1 MLIWNPSKLTTKGKA
16 LLAKAQAG
24 RCTIKITKAQ
34 TGSGQY
40 SSGEATDT
48 RTSLKAPV
56 QTLPIHS
63 KEIQNGSTL
72 VLKVAITNKTSDTD
86 VLKSGYEIREFGIF
100 AQDPDDGEIL
110 YSIATASTSDY
121 MPAYNGVIPSVI
133 SMSYYLEVANA
144 ASVTIVT
151 AGGLALQSDLEALAD
166 RVTII
171 EQAAVKKYG
180 ARKKVGQQ
188 SCGAESW
195 ERLGGAVGLTAKAA
209 VGTGDVQNDF
219 MKSVYPYNACR
230 PCNLSED
237 RKVTAYLGDANFS
250 WTGDNGDVMLE
261 MPLCYTSRYFETDS
275 DGVEWEYR
283 WVSSAPVDG
292 LHVNPA
298 FTDGSSISDKIYIPI
313 FNGSAG
319 KDAATGAKDVI
330 RSIAG
335 ATPLTEV
342 TRATFRTRSRNK
354 GEGWQLDD
362 VWNMFLLDHLF
373 IIMFAGT
380 QAQRILGSGRTE
392 FRENENDKALKAKK
406 STNCITIAS
415 DKAAYFFVGQ
425 QIAIGTGMWFD
436 CSAAVIQ
443 ACENAGIPVKSK
455 GATYTGNM
463 LAVFKKCGFV
473 DVTSKV
479 NRSTGAGLLRGD
491 VLLNTS
497 HHTAMYCGN
506 GKEVEA
512 SINEKGTATGGK
524 PGDQTGKEFLIRSY
538 RNYPWT
544 NVLRYAAE
552 SQASGSG
559 KKDVTTVAKEVL
571 AGTWGN
577 GDERKNRLTAAGY
590 DYAAVQA
597 EVNRLASGAS
607 TPKKSTT
614 EIAKEVLA
622 GKWGNGDDRKKKL
635 QAAGYN
641 YAAVQAEVNRLAK
654 GGSSTKKSVTAV
666 AKEVLAGKWGNGDA
680 RKKKLQAAGYN
691 YNAVQKEV
699 NRLMR

>member
-1 MLIWNPSKLTTKGKA
+1 MLTWNPSKLTTKGKA

-24 RCTIKITKAQ
+24 KCTIKITKAQ

-48 RTSLKAPV
+48 RTSLKTPV

-72 VLKVAITNKTSDTD
+72 VLKIAITNKTSDTEY
-86 VLKSGYEIREFGIF
+86 LRSGYEIREFGIF

-121 MPAYNGVIPSVI
+121 MPAYNNVIPSVI
-133 SMSYYLEVANA
+133 SMSYYLEIANA
-144 ASVTIVT
+144 SSVTIVT
-151 AGGLALQSDLEALAD
+151 AGGLALQSDLEALAE
-166 RVTII
+166 RVTVI

-209 VGTGDVQNDF
+209 VGTGEVQNDF

-261 MPLCYTSRYFETDS
+261 IPLCYTSRYFETDN

-319 KDAATGAKDVI
+319 KDTATGAKDVI

-342 TRATFRTRSRNK
+342 TRATLRTRSRNK

-380 QAQRILGSGRTE
+380 QAQRILGAGRTG
-392 FRENENDKALKAKK
+392 FRESADDKALKAKK
-406 STNCITIAS
+406 ATNCITIATTG
-415 DKAAYFFVGQ
+415 AANFFVGQ
-425 QIAIGTGMWFD
+425 QIAIGTGLWSHSVLWGRTITEFKTSTEVESATEIYFDGDPVDIAEGNVIWSCVQKTGETTAMRSPNGCLENPTGATGVSLGSRRAVRFLWIEDWFGNMWQFRD
-436 CSAAVIQ
+436 GVNIQ
-443 ACENAGIPVKSK
+443 NRQHYCCNKRDSYADN
-455 GATYTGNM
+455 TYTGDFEKIGYVCPTNEGYIKKM
-463 LAVFKKCGFV
+463 GYDSLHPEYELPVEVGGGADSYVGDYYYSSEGGTLVFSGGV
-473 DVTSKV
+473 V
-479 NRSTGAGLLRGD
+479 NDGTYAGPFYRYCHRGAG
-491 VLLNTS
+491 NTNW
-497 HHTAMYCGN
+497 YF
-506 GKEVEA
+506 
-512 SINEKGTATGGK
+512 GGRPHCRK
-524 PGDQTGKEFLIRSY
+524 
-538 RNYPWT
+538 
-544 NVLRYAAE
+544 AA
-552 SQASGSG
+552 
-559 KKDVTTVAKEVL
+559 
-571 AGTWGN
+571 
-577 GDERKNRLTAAGY
+577 
-590 DYAAVQA
+590 
-597 EVNRLASGAS
+597 
-607 TPKKSTT
+607 
-614 EIAKEVLA
+614 I
-622 GKWGNGDDRKKKL
+622 
-635 QAAGYN
+635 
-641 YAAVQAEVNRLAK
+641 
-654 GGSSTKKSVTAV
+654 
-666 AKEVLAGKWGNGDA
+666 
-680 RKKKLQAAGYN
+680 
-691 YNAVQKEV
+691 
-699 NRLMR
+699 

>member
-48 RTSLKAPV
+48 RTSLKTPV

-209 VGTGDVQNDF
+209 VGTGEVQNDF

-292 LHVNPA
+292 LHINPA
-298 FTDGSSISDKIYIPI
+298 FVDGDNISEKVYIPI

-319 KDAATGAKDVI
+319 KSESGEKDVI

-335 ATPLTEV
+335 AVPLTEV
-342 TRATFRTRSRNK
+342 TRATLRTRSRNK

-362 VWNMFLLDHLF
+362 IWNMFLLDHLF

-380 QAQRILGSGRTE
+380 QAQRILGAGRTQMSYDG
-392 FRENENDKALKAKK
+392 NCKALKAKAA
-406 STNCITIAS
+406 TNCITIAT
-415 DKAAYFFVGQ
+415 DKAAQFFVGQ
-425 QIAIGTGMWFD
+425 QIGIGTSSGNHSVALGRTITKFVTSTEVESATEIYFDGDPVDVAENNVIWSCVQKTGETTAMRSPNGCLEDPEGPTGAKLVGRRAVRFLWIEDWFGNMWQFRD
-436 CSAAVIQ
+436 GVNINNRQHYCCNKRASYADD
-443 ACENAGIPVKSK
+443 
-455 GATYTGNM
+455 TYTGDYEK
-463 LAVFKKCGFV
+463 LGYACPTSDGYIKKMGFDSLHPEYELPVEVGGGADAYIGDYYYQSEGGTLVLSGGGV
-473 DVTSKV
+473 DYGAAAGPFCRYCDSG
-479 NRSTGAGLLRGD
+479 TGALGW
-491 VLLNTS
+491 
-497 HHTAMYCGN
+497 HF
-506 GKEVEA
+506 
-512 SINEKGTATGGK
+512 GGRPHCRK
-524 PGDQTGKEFLIRSY
+524 
-538 RNYPWT
+538 
-544 NVLRYAAE
+544 AA
-552 SQASGSG
+552 
-559 KKDVTTVAKEVL
+559 
-571 AGTWGN
+571 
-577 GDERKNRLTAAGY
+577 
-590 DYAAVQA
+590 
-597 EVNRLASGAS
+597 
-607 TPKKSTT
+607 
-614 EIAKEVLA
+614 I
-622 GKWGNGDDRKKKL
+622 
-635 QAAGYN
+635 
-641 YAAVQAEVNRLAK
+641 
-654 GGSSTKKSVTAV
+654 
-666 AKEVLAGKWGNGDA
+666 
-680 RKKKLQAAGYN
+680 
-691 YNAVQKEV
+691 
-699 NRLMR
+699 

>member
-48 RTSLKAPV
+48 RTSLKTPV

-209 VGTGDVQNDF
+209 VGTGEVQNDF

-292 LHVNPA
+292 LHINPA
-298 FTDGSSISDKIYIPI
+298 FVDGDNISEKVYIPI

-319 KDAATGAKDVI
+319 KSESGEKDVI

-335 ATPLTEV
+335 AVPLTEV
-342 TRATFRTRSRNK
+342 TRATLRTRSRNK

-362 VWNMFLLDHLF
+362 IWNMFLLDHLF

-380 QAQRILGSGRTE
+380 QAQRILGAGRTQMSYDG
-392 FRENENDKALKAKK
+392 NCKALKAKAA
-406 STNCITIAS
+406 TNCITIAT
-415 DKAAYFFVGQ
+415 DKAAQFFVGQ
-425 QIAIGTGMWFD
+425 QIGIGTSSGNHSVALGRTITKFVTSTEVESATEIYFDGDPVDVAENNVIWSCVQKTGETTAMRSPNGCLEDPEGPTGAKLVGRRAVRFLWIEDWFGNMWQFRD
-436 CSAAVIQ
+436 GVNINNRQHYCCNKRASYADD
-443 ACENAGIPVKSK
+443 
-455 GATYTGNM
+455 TYTGDYEK
-463 LAVFKKCGFV
+463 LGYACPTSDGYIKKMGFDSLHPEYELPV
-473 DVTSKV
+473 EVGGGADAYIGDYYYQSEGGTLVLSGGSVSDGTV
-479 NRSTGAGLLRGD
+479 AGPFYRHCHNGTGAL
-491 VLLNTS
+491 S
-497 HHTAMYCGN
+497 W
-506 GKEVEA
+506 
-512 SINEKGTATGGK
+512 IIGGRPHCRK
-524 PGDQTGKEFLIRSY
+524 
-538 RNYPWT
+538 
-544 NVLRYAAE
+544 AA
-552 SQASGSG
+552 
-559 KKDVTTVAKEVL
+559 
-571 AGTWGN
+571 
-577 GDERKNRLTAAGY
+577 
-590 DYAAVQA
+590 
-597 EVNRLASGAS
+597 
-607 TPKKSTT
+607 
-614 EIAKEVLA
+614 I
-622 GKWGNGDDRKKKL
+622 
-635 QAAGYN
+635 
-641 YAAVQAEVNRLAK
+641 
-654 GGSSTKKSVTAV
+654 
-666 AKEVLAGKWGNGDA
+666 
-680 RKKKLQAAGYN
+680 
-691 YNAVQKEV
+691 
-699 NRLMR
+699 